1 MLLQNGTVQG
11 IRSILC
17 HNSDCSTLKLNQNI
31 EIEDWHLVGSLR
43 MDTKAVFWAPI
54 TSEGRREFSGW
65 EWEEVETKKAQESTS
80 AGVIVSWPS
89 LKTAASIYLPSPN
102 NTVYTLHSPCSVRG
116 LRRRYKLE
124 SSWPGW
130 LVSSTWVFLGLEK
143 NRYAV
148 WCRLPGLGVTR
159 NLPTKCYN
167 SFTMT
172 RKDGHWVSV
181 S

>member
-89 LKTAASIYLPSPN
+89 LKTAAASIYLSSPN
-102 NTVYTLHSPCSVRG
+102 NTVYTVRVLFAAWG
-116 LRRRYKLE
+116 GDTSWRAPGPAGWWAPHGYFLALRRTGMLCGV
-124 SSWPGW
+124 GW
-130 LVSSTWVFLGLEK
+130 
-143 NRYAV
+143 R
-148 WCRLPGLGVTR
+148 
-159 NLPTKCYN
+159 
-167 SFTMT
+167 
-172 RKDGHWVSV
+172 D
-181 S
+181 